1 MHDLQSRIQ
10 KQQKESL
17 ALAASK
23 PGTCVNIISVEPDI
37 DTAQLSIDF
46 GLLASLVMGGRASE
60 YETMKLFP
68 DLCIHVDDEK
78 YYCHKV
84 FLCGRSEYFRAL
96 LTGHFSEAICLS
108 RSLPLDTT
116 SEVISEVT
124 LHDVS
129 ATVFG
134 LILKFIY
141 SHQVDV
147 SPEFVYP
154 LLSASDMYLLPGL
167 AKVLSVA
174 ITPYL
179 TENNV
184 IDILAAARLFNVPR
198 LEMQCAQVIA
208 AQLEKIIDNED
219 LSVIVREEAET
230 IRTREET
237 DSIPLVDDIR
247 FHITNNSAI
256 PEEVKEYKLSLLD
269 SLLNKLGVEC

>member
-147 SPEFVYP
+147 FCPDRQ
-154 LLSASDMYLLPGL
+154 ADRQ
-167 AKVLSVA
+167 
-174 ITPYL
+174 
-179 TENNV
+179 
-184 IDILAAARLFNVPR
+184 RL
-198 LEMQCAQVIA
+198 
-208 AQLEKIIDNED
+208 
-219 LSVIVREEAET
+219 
-230 IRTREET
+230 
-237 DSIPLVDDIR
+237 
-247 FHITNNSAI
+247 NS
-256 PEEVKEYKLSLLD
+256 
-269 SLLNKLGVEC
+269 